1 MDKNKDMINLL
12 SSINKKLDKITAMQR
27 INILQKN
34 ETNEKDDN
42 SIYCLILILI
52 MFICSSGKGEDKD
65 V

>member
-34 ETNEKDDN
+34 ETNDKDDN
-42 SIYCLILILI
+42 SIYYLILILI
-52 MFICSSGKGEDKD
+52 MFICSLGKGEDKD